1 LLSSHGFAEGG
12 CRQTHALLVLT
23 APNWNFSSMRFK
35 GMPEAGY
42 VSMPKNGDYSREK
55 RFVFAIDNYSLGD

>member
-1 LLSSHGFAEGG
+1 
-12 CRQTHALLVLT
+12 
-23 APNWNFSSMRFK
+23 MRFK
-35 GMPEAGY
+35 GVPEAGY

>member
-12 CRQTHALLVLT
+12 CRQTHTLLVLA
-23 APNWNFSSMRFK
+23 APNRNFSSMRFK
-35 GMPEAGY
+35 GVPEASY

-55 RFVFAIDNYSLGD
+55 RFVFTIDNNSLGD